1 MKRSIPDG
9 LFDVFE
15 QRLAQS
21 NQAANCIF
29 NKDARGLV
37 VEAARAMV
45 HLQETKGDNRSAE
58 IDLMHR
64 VTGAGLGEP
73 WCMSFVQSC
82 LAYVERR
89 IGIVSPLALGAAC
102 VDVWNSSPKEM
113 RVKSIP
119 LAGAIVIWQ
128 NVAKPS
134 RGHTGFVTDC
144 DGTSLK
150 TIEGNTSPSNDPNS
164 AVESDGDGVFL
175 CHRRWDLF
183 NPDGNGKI
191 LLGALK
197 PY

>member
-1 MKRSIPDG
+1 MKRNIPDD

-15 QRLAQS
+15 NRLAQS

-29 NKDARGLV
+29 NKDARGLL
-37 VEAARAMV
+37 VEAARAMI
-45 HLQETKGDNRSAE
+45 HLQETNGDNRSAE

-64 VTGAGLGEP
+64 VTGVGMGEP

-89 IGIVSPLALGAAC
+89 IGIVSPLTLDAAC
-102 VDVWNSSPKEM
+102 VTVWKSSPAEM

-128 NVAKPS
+128 NIDKPS
-134 RGHTGFVTDC
+134 RGHTGFVMDC

-183 NPDGNGKI
+183 NPDSNRKI